1 MPIGVNL
8 TLMGRLKPQLQ
19 KQNPPARV
27 AQPLIFHQSATA
39 DFVYIAANSIRQ
51 GLNWHRWALPWLYEP
66 EDFRVGARYYRALK
80 NCIDTN

>member
-27 AQPLIFHQSATA
+27 SEPLIFHQSATA

-51 GLNWHRWALPWLYEP
+51 GLN
-66 EDFRVGARYYRALK
+66 
-80 NCIDTN
+80 